1 MAAVA
6 GGAGGQPPYLHVGG
20 SQDDVKA
27 ATHWV
32 VADIATQVPARV
44 ARSTVNRPGKHWK
57 LARGFGYRSCCCV
70 GTDC

>member
-6 GGAGGQPPYLHVGG
+6 GGAGGQPPYLHAAG

-32 VADIATQVPARV
+32 VADIATQVPERV
-44 ARSTVNRPGKHWK
+44 ARSIVNRSDK
-57 LARGFGYRSCCCV
+57 R
-70 GTDC
+70 